1 MGANN
6 EFTEEELWVKYKED
20 GSQSAREK
28 LILKYVPLVKHIVGK
43 LIINIPDKYKFDD
56 LVNYGILGLM
66 DALERFDY
74 QRGIKFSTY
83 AVPRIKGS
91 IYDEVR
97 KDDWV
102 PQSVRKKSKKFT
114 SALMKLEDKLN
125 RKPTDK
131 EIKEE
136 LDLNTK
142 QYQKMLSE
150 INIPENISLEKII
163 SFKDNDTLTIK
174 DLVQDS
180 EDEQPD
186 KVFDYNKMKEILG
199 AAIDKLPQKEKLVVS
214 LYYYEDLTLAE
225 IGEIMELTPARI
237 SQLHTKSIF
246 RLRGY
251 LGQKKELLVEFS

>member
-1 MGANN
+1 MGTNN
-6 EFTEEELWVKYKED
+6 ELSEERLWAKYKED
-20 GSQSAREK
+20 GSQSAREE
-28 LILKYVPLVKHIVGK
+28 LILKYVPLVKHLVGK
-43 LIINIPDKYKFDD
+43 VIISIPDKYSFDD

-102 PQSVRKKSKKFT
+102 PQSVRKKSKQFT
-114 SALMKLEDKLN
+114 TALMKLEDQLG
-125 RKPTDK
+125 RKPTDE
-131 EIKEE
+131 EIREE
-136 LDLNTK
+136 LDLTIQ

-174 DLVQDS
+174 DLVKDS
-180 EDEQPD
+180 KDEEPAQ
-186 KVFDYNKMKEILG
+186 VFDYNKMKEILG
-199 AAIDKLPQKEKLVVS
+199 SAIDKLPQKEKLVVS
-214 LYYYEDLTLAE
+214 LYYYEDLTLTE
-225 IGEIMELTPARI
+225 IGKIMELTTARI
-237 SQLHTKSIF
+237 SQLHTKAIF

-251 LGQKKELLVEFS
+251 LGQKKNLLIKYS